1 MSTSVDQLIT
11 AYERGTYTR
20 RQLLSA
26 LAAIGIGGA
35 SVSAAQQPR
44 PGSSI
49 ARINHVNLRVSD
61 LARSVRFYENL
72 FGPGFRQF
80 PTMLPYDLGDGSMV
94 PYLSVQ
100 TDKDV
105 ATEGRLQYSPRWHGS
120 LTTKPGTWEH
130 IAFEVDDLDMDKT
143 MATLNAAGVEATQS
157 GGYIW
162 THDPDGALL
171 QIVDAK
177 SGGATITQA
186 LEPITPQDV
195 ERHD

>member
-1 MSTSVDQLIT
+1 MSNSVDQLLT
-11 AYERGTYTR
+11 QYERGACTR

-26 LAAIGIGGA
+26 LAAIGIGGKA
-35 SVSAAQQPR
+35 LSAEQLSR
-44 PGSSI
+44 PGTSV
-49 ARINHVNLRVSD
+49 ARINHVNLRVSNVG
-61 LARSVRFYENL
+61 RSVKFYENL

-105 ATEGRLQYSPRWHGS
+105 ATEGRMQYTPRWHES

-130 IAFEVDDLDMDKT
+130 IAFEVDDLDMDQT
-143 MATLNAAGVEATQS
+143 MATLNAAGVGASNS

-162 THDPDGALL
+162 THDPDGALI

-177 SGGATITQA
+177 SGGATMTQA

-195 ERHD
+195 ESHD

>member
-1 MSTSVDQLIT
+1 MSKSVDQLLT
-11 AYERGTYTR
+11 TYERGACTR

-26 LAAIGIGGA
+26 LAAIGIGGT
-35 SVSAAQQPR
+35 SLSAGQQSR
-44 PGSSI
+44 PGSSV

-61 LARSVRFYENL
+61 LARSVKFYENL

-105 ATEGRLQYSPRWHGS
+105 ATEGRMQYSPRWHGS

-130 IAFEVDDLDMDKT
+130 IAFEVDDLDMDKI
-143 MATLNAAGVEATQS
+143 MATLNAAGVEATNS

-162 THDPDGALL
+162 THDPDGALI

-177 SGGATITQA
+177 SGGATVGQG
-186 LEPITPQDV
+186 LEPITPRDV
-195 ERHD
+195 ARHE